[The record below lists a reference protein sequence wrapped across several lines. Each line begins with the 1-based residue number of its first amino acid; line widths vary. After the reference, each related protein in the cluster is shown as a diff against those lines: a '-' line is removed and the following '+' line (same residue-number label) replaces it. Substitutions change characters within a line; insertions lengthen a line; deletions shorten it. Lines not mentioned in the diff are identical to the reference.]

1 MTTTVGPAAT
11 TTRDEA
17 AALDARSP
25 LAGRRDLFD
34 LPDDR
39 VYLCGNSLGALPR
52 AVPERMA
59 MVLREEWGHGL
70 VGSWNTADWTSVA
83 GRVAARI
90 APLVG
95 AAAEDLTAGDSTS
108 VSLFGLMVAAARL
121 RPGRGVLVVEESTF
135 PTDGYVAAG
144 VAELLGLELRWCD
157 PADPAAALDED
168 VAVLALTHVDYRTG
182 AMFDLPGLTRAAH
195 EVGALALWDLCH
207 TTGAVPVDLTAADAD
222 LAVGCSY
229 KYLNGG
235 PGAPAYAW
243 VHPRHQAALRPPIQ
257 GWWGHAR
264 PFDMVRDFEPASGAS
279 RLRAGTPPVLALSAL
294 EAALTAFEGV
304 SPADL
309 RSVSLSLTDLFLRRL
324 DERLPDL
331 EVVTPREHARRGS
344 QVSLR
349 HPDAYPLVQ
358 ALAARGVVGD
368 FRGPDLARFGF
379 APLYVR
385 HVDVHDAVEH
395 LVAVLE
401 RGEHRD
407 PAYARRNAV
416 T

>member
-59 MVLREEWGHGL
+59 EVLREEWGHGL

-401 RGEHRD
+401 GGEHRD